1 MNSPLRNR
9 FALAGA
15 VILLCL
21 LPAVQAAT
29 DTDYSTTY
37 IITVGNDGSARWLIE
52 YRTPLLTDNDLA
64 GFENYS
70 RDMNTVHLPELRE
83 LMQRS
88 AAQAALGTSR
98 DMTVNDFTGNAVV
111 QTSPTGTYGVVTY
124 TFSWTN
130 FAKTGDGISIGDAF
144 VGSMYLARGNTL
156 IIRYPQGYT
165 PVTVD
170 PSPDQEK
177 DGLVWYG
184 LRSLGPGQPDI
195 TLTGTSFPIL
205 PVMGGGLL
213 LVVIILAGAMLY
225 RRKQKVRIPDECIT
239 DELTDAEEPGV
250 PLTRA
255 DLETLEEKILQLLT
269 AQGGEM
275 FQSEIVKVLGLPKST
290 VSTTL
295 NDLHQSGIIQKVRK
309 GRENLIR
316 LVQVR
321 E

>member
-1 MNSPLRNR
+1 MNSPFPARILI
-9 FALAGA
+9 AGA
-15 VILLCL
+15 VLLLCL
-21 LPAVQAAT
+21 LPIVQAAT

-37 IITVGNDGSARWLIE
+37 IITVGDDGSARWLIE
-52 YRTPLLTDNDLA
+52 YRTPLLTDGDLA
-64 GFENYS
+64 DFENYS
-70 RDMNTVHLPELRE
+70 RDMNTVHLPELRS

-98 DMTVNDFTGNAVV
+98 EMAVNDFTGNAAV

-144 VGSMYLARGNTL
+144 VGGMYLARGNTL
-156 IIRYPQGYT
+156 IIRYPQGYM
-165 PVTVD
+165 PVTVN

-184 LRSLGPGQPDI
+184 LRSLGPGQPGI
-195 TLTGTSFPIL
+195 ILKGTAFPIL
-205 PVMGGGLL
+205 PVMGGGIL
-213 LVVIILAGAMLY
+213 LVAIILAGVMLY
-225 RRKQKVRIPDECIT
+225 RRKQKVRATDEDIT
-239 DELTDAEEPGV
+239 DELTDAEEPLV
-250 PLTRA
+250 PLTKA

-269 AQGGEM
+269 ARGGEM

-295 NDLHQSGIIQKVRK
+295 NDLHQRGIIQKVRK

-316 LVQVR
+316 LVQERV
-321 E
+321 

>member
-1 MNSPLRNR
+1 MNSPFPARILI
-9 FALAGA
+9 AGA
-15 VILLCL
+15 VLLLCI

-29 DTDYSTTY
+29 DSDYSTTY
-37 IITVGNDGSARWLIE
+37 TITVGDNGSARWLIE
-52 YRTPLLTDNDLA
+52 YRTPLLTEDDRA
-64 GFENYS
+64 SFENYS

-83 LMQRS
+83 LIQRS
-88 AAQAALGTSR
+88 AAEASRGTSR
-98 DMTVNDFTGNAVV
+98 DMAVNDFTGNAVV

-124 TFSWTN
+124 TFTWTN

-144 VGSMYLARGNTL
+144 IGGMYLARGNTL

-165 PVTVD
+165 PVTVN

-184 LRSLGPGQPDI
+184 LRSLGPGQPGI
-195 TLTGTSFPIL
+195 ILTGTSFPIL
-205 PVMGGGLL
+205 PILGGGLL
-213 LVVIILAGAMLY
+213 IVAIILAGVMLY
-225 RRKQKVRIPDECIT
+225 RRKQKVRAPDESIT
-239 DELTDAEEPGV
+239 DDLADAEEPGV
-250 PLTRA
+250 PLTKA

-295 NDLHQSGIIQKVRK
+295 NDLHQRGIVLKVRK

-316 LVQVR
+316 LVKDRV
-321 E
+321 